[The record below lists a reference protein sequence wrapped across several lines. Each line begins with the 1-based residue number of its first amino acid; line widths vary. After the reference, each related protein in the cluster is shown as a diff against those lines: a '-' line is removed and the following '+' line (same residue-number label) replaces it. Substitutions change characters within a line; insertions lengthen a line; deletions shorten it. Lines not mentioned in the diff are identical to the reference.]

1 MRYWIIAFL
10 LITTNFAFG
19 QDQATA
25 NPAKQEQQQ
34 LTAGQVLTMHYYR
47 TYQAGIR
54 YNDYSIAKHALYNI
68 LVENPQNDSIL
79 YSLSVLYF
87 QSKQYASAA
96 LTAQDV
102 ITLNPDNL
110 AAIEIAAVSYE
121 SIGALDKALETYESL
136 YLKSDDYETLYKVAF
151 LQYEVKNY
159 AEAKTNA
166 DILLG
171 KKEAESLTA
180 TFDVAGDQQKEYPI
194 KVALLNLKGLIA
206 KDQGKKEE
214 AKTFFQQALKLAPDF
229 TMAKD
234 SLAELNK

>member
-10 LITTNFAFG
+10 LITSNYAFG
-19 QDQATA
+19 QDQTTASAT
-25 NPAKQEQQQ
+25 KQEQP
-34 LTAGQVLTMHYYR
+34 LPTAGQVLTMHYFR

-102 ITLNPDNL
+102 ITLNPNNL

-121 SIGALDKALETYESL
+121 NIGALDKALETYESL

-171 KKEAESLTA
+171 KKEAETLTA
-180 TFDVAGDQQKEYPI
+180 TFDVAGGQQKEYPI